1 MIDSEYNPDNCMAL
15 KIRIRAVIKNP
26 EMLKFVADHFSTKT
40 GKNAVSKLLL
50 VIKYVFNQFKT
61 QEICDKVILESRG
74 TF

>member
-1 MIDSEYNPDNCMAL
+1 
-15 KIRIRAVIKNP
+15 
-26 EMLKFVADHFSTKT
+26 MLKFVADHFSTKT